1 MVVARNGWWFVITKL
16 DSNVDLTANAT
27 RTTLNLSRQGSCA
40 TQLLEVGPNKL
51 S

>member
-1 MVVARNGWWFVITKL
+1 MVGGLSLLNLIP
-16 DSNVDLTANAT
+16 DVDLTANAS
-27 RTTLNLSRQGSCA
+27 RTTLNLSRQGSRA

>member
-1 MVVARNGWWFVITKL
+1 MVGGLLSLNLIPKVE
-16 DSNVDLTANAT
+16 LTATAT
-27 RTTLNLSRQGSCA
+27 RTTLNLSRQGSRA